1 METNNVLKICPPEDS
16 MKDCKTDIK
25 CPIVNCDKVVFSSGS
40 LRMHLTRSHGIS
52 ESESDDALK
61 RRIKVDP
68 KVYKEY
74 HCPRNDCL
82 YNINSE
88 RHFTNMAGLKQHFLK
103 VHAEK
108 KFKCSKCGYGFG
120 MEKDKK
126 RHESHCGMKFTCTSC
141 QCTYVSVEALRTHCN
156 RTQHQIPEM
165 YTKREKV
172 DKKKA
177 KDKNNN
183 KTKSTNCVKDGIS
196 YQNNMR
202 IPVIFLPVPVTM
214 MNQMTNQNNSTPTQ
228 ANISMNKTQESVHLL
243 DHDYL
248 LNSSSDSN
256 KQNQTKKD
264 TESQSWNVINNV
276 GKYNLV
282 PMLSSEMKTVSEPR
296 KEIAIKCKDTTTN
309 IAQTQTLGNC
319 ILTQAMTSANI
330 PVESSS
336 VGTQISPKEK
346 SAETQTGKTPK
357 SKRGNTS
364 HKISSPLERINSR
377 KKLYD
382 KSASDLST
390 HKTSKTKGRQS
401 KKESLVNPTS
411 STNIS
416 DNIQFSNTGLSSSE
430 YISYNPSNTA
440 CSSVQTLN
448 QNDMVST
455 GSQFSDVQGNQVEN
469 SYSSQNGER
478 ISMSTSISDFDFMQ
492 TIGVQTY
499 SSDFQDF
506 LLAQNDSACHM
517 DIGTSSIGI
526 NTEKL
531 QVNKCVGNDPSFSID
546 SHVQTVDFDFL
557 ANSPDPPPSTEAI
570 HTQTQT
576 VDLDLESIESLVSSI
591 QTQTFHSDESLTDVQ
606 TQTKNSLSVDTQTFS
621 ETLDNNTFLSSSM
634 ETQTANSL
642 SVDTQTFSETLD
654 NNTFLSSS
662 METQTTISLSVD
674 TQTLSETLDRNT
686 YFSSCM
692 ETQTRNSLSVNTQ
705 TLSETLDRNT
715 YFSSCMET
723 QTTNSLSVNT
733 QTLSETLDCNT
744 FVSSSMETQTY
755 DEFIELLS
763 SGTQTLNY
771 GFFQDAPLSLIDIE
785 TQTGIDKNP
794 PLSFGT
800 QTSVVQKETESKG
813 TNIAFDFEIDKGS
826 RFCHDSSTSMEG
838 DGNTDNGNN
847 NYQSEQMEFLVSE
860 VLEMI
865 PVASGRSHIDSQSS
879 AIQVD
884 SVDIY
889 TEGKSGINLE
899 NMDNHTQTNLNFNSN
914 TDSHTQTALGLDTS
928 NIETQTQSLQEL
940 TSSETQTV
948 LQRGGVNIDLTDSH
962 TQTTWK
968 ELNELLAEL
977 DR

>member
-52 ESESDDALK
+52 ESESDNALK

-108 KFKCSKCGYGFG
+108 KFKCSKCDYGFG
-120 MEKDKK
+120 MEKDRK

-156 RTQHQIPEM
+156 RTQHPIPEIH
-165 YTKREKV
+165 TKREKV

-183 KTKSTNCVKDGIS
+183 KTTSTNCLKDGIS
-196 YQNNMR
+196 HQSNMR
-202 IPVIFLPVPVTM
+202 IPVILLPVPVTM
-214 MNQMTNQNNSTPTQ
+214 MNQMTNQNKSTPTQ
-228 ANISMNKTQESVHLL
+228 ANIQENISTDKSQASTGHLL

-248 LNSSSDSN
+248 PNSSLDSN
-256 KQNQTKKD
+256 KQNQTMKD
-264 TESQSWNVINNV
+264 TESQSLNIINNV

-282 PMLSSEMKTVSEPR
+282 PMLSSAMQTVSEPR
-296 KEIAIKCKDTTTN
+296 KEIAIKSKDTTTN
-309 IAQTQTLGNC
+309 IAQTQTLGTC

-336 VGTQISPKEK
+336 VGTQITPKEK
-346 SAETQTGKTPK
+346 CAETQTGKTPK

-364 HKISSPLERINSR
+364 HKSFSPKERINSR

-382 KSASDLST
+382 KSASDFST
-390 HKTSKTKGRQS
+390 QKTSKTKGRQS

-455 GSQFSDVQGNQVEN
+455 GSQFSDVQGNQVEI

-526 NTEKL
+526 NTEKS

-591 QTQTFHSDESLTDVQ
+591 QTQTFDSDESSTNVQ

-621 ETLDNNTFLSSSM
+621 DTLDSHTFLSSSM
-634 ETQTANSL
+634 ETQTTNSL
-642 SVDTQTFSETLD
+642 SVDTQTFSESL
-654 NNTFLSSS
+654 NSNTFLSSS
-662 METQTTISLSVD
+662 METQTTNSLSVD
-674 TQTLSETLDRNT
+674 TQTLSEALD
-686 YFSSCM
+686 S
-692 ETQTRNSLSVNTQ
+692 
-705 TLSETLDRNT
+705 NT

-733 QTLSETLDCNT
+733 QTLTETLDCNT

-763 SGTQTLNY
+763 SGTQTLDY

-785 TQTGIDKNP
+785 TQTGIDRNP

-813 TNIAFDFEIDKGS
+813 TNIAFDFEINKGS

-865 PVASGRSHIDSQSS
+865 PVASDRSHIDSRSS

-889 TEGKSGINLE
+889 TQGKSGINLE
-899 NMDNHTQTNLNFNSN
+899 NMDNHTQTNLDFNSN

>member
-40 LRMHLTRSHGIS
+40 LRMHLTRSHGVS
-52 ESESDDALK
+52 ESDSDDALK

-126 RHESHCGMKFTCTSC
+126 RHESHCGMTFTCTSC

-183 KTKSTNCVKDGIS
+183 KKPTNSIKDVIS
-196 YQNNMR
+196 HQNNLR
-202 IPVIFLPVPVTM
+202 IPVILLPVPVTM
-214 MNQMTNQNNSTPTQ
+214 MNQMTNQNNSIPTQ
-228 ANISMNKTQESVHLL
+228 ANIRENVNTNKSEVSTLHLL

-248 LNSSSDSN
+248 PNSSADSN
-256 KQNQTKKD
+256 KQNQTQKD
-264 TESQSWNVINNV
+264 TGSQSLNFINNV

-282 PMLSSEMKTVSEPR
+282 PMLSSAMQTVSEPR
-296 KEIAIKCKDTTTN
+296 KEIAIKSKDTTTN

-336 VGTQISPKEK
+336 VGTQITPKEK
-346 SAETQTGKTPK
+346 CVETQTGKTPK

-364 HKISSPLERINSR
+364 HKSSSPKERIISR
-377 KKLYD
+377 KKLYN

-390 HKTSKTKGRQS
+390 QKTSKTKGRQS
-401 KKESLVNPTS
+401 KKESLVNPTK
-411 STNIS
+411 STNVS
-416 DNIQFSNTGLSSSE
+416 DTIHFSNTGLSSSQ
-430 YISYNPSNTA
+430 YMSYNSSNTA

-448 QNDMVST
+448 QNEMVST
-455 GSQFSDVQGNQVEN
+455 GSQFSDVQGNQVQN
-469 SYSSQNGER
+469 SYSSTNGDR

-492 TIGVQTY
+492 TIGVQT
-499 SSDFQDF
+499 SDFQDF
-506 LLAQNDSACHM
+506 LLAQNDSASHM
-517 DIGTSSIGI
+517 DTGTSSIGI
-526 NTEKL
+526 NTENS

-576 VDLDLESIESLVSSI
+576 VDLDIESIESLVSSI
-591 QTQTFHSDESLTDVQ
+591 QTQTFDSDESLTDVQ

-634 ETQTANSL
+634 ETQTSNSL
-642 SVDTQTFSETLD
+642 SVD
-654 NNTFLSSS
+654 
-662 METQTTISLSVD
+662 
-674 TQTLSETLDRNT
+674 
-686 YFSSCM
+686 
-692 ETQTRNSLSVNTQ
+692 TQ

-733 QTLSETLDCNT
+733 QTLTETLDCNT

-763 SGTQTLNY
+763 SGTQTLDY

-800 QTSVVQKETESKG
+800 QTSVVQTETESKG
-813 TNIAFDFEIDKGS
+813 TNMAYDFEINKGS

-838 DGNTDNGNN
+838 EGNTHNGNN

-865 PVASGRSHIDSQSS
+865 PVASGRSHIDSRSS

-884 SVDIY
+884 STDIY
-889 TEGKSGINLE
+889 TQSKSGINME
-899 NMDNHTQTNLNFNSN
+899 NMDNHTQTNLDFNSN
-914 TDSHTQTALGLDTS
+914 TDSHTQTALALDTS
-928 NIETQTQSLQEL
+928 NNETQTRSLQEL

-948 LQRGGVNIDLTDSH
+948 LQRGGLNIDLTDSH

>member
-1 METNNVLKICPPEDS
+1 METQNVLKICPPEDS

-40 LRMHLTRSHGIS
+40 LRMHLTRSHGVS

-82 YNINSE
+82 YNISSE

-108 KFKCSKCGYGFG
+108 KFKCSKCDYGFG
-120 MEKDKK
+120 MEKDKR

-156 RTQHQIPEM
+156 RTQHPIPEM

-172 DKKKA
+172 DKKKT

-183 KTKSTNCVKDGIS
+183 KTTSTNCLKDGIS
-196 YQNNMR
+196 HQNNMR
-202 IPVIFLPVPVTM
+202 IPVILLPVPVTM
-214 MNQMTNQNNSTPTQ
+214 MNQINNQNISTPTQ
-228 ANISMNKTQESVHLL
+228 ANIQENISTNKAQVSAVHLL

-248 LNSSSDSN
+248 PNSSSDSN
-256 KQNQTKKD
+256 NQNQTHAKKD
-264 TESQSWNVINNV
+264 TESWNFINNV

-282 PMLSSEMKTVSEPR
+282 PLLSSEMQTISVPR
-296 KEIAIKCKDTTTN
+296 KELPIKSKDTTTN

-330 PVESSS
+330 PVKSSS
-336 VGTQISPKEK
+336 VGTQITPKEK
-346 SAETQTGKTPK
+346 CAETQTGKTPRC
-357 SKRGNTS
+357 KRGNTS
-364 HKISSPLERINSR
+364 HKSSSPKERINSR
-377 KKLYD
+377 KKLYC
-382 KSASDLST
+382 KSADDLST
-390 HKTSKTKGRQS
+390 QRTSKGKQS
-401 KKESLVNPTS
+401 IKEYFVNPT
-411 STNIS
+411 NRGNVS
-416 DNIQFSNTGLSSSE
+416 DNIHFSNTGLSSGE
-430 YISYNPSNTA
+430 YISYNSNTGNTV

-448 QNDMVST
+448 QIEMVST
-455 GSQFSDVQGNQVEN
+455 GSQFSDVQGNQVVD
-469 SYSSQNGER
+469 SYSSTTENR

-506 LLAQNDSACHM
+506 LLAQNDSAPNI
-517 DIGTSSIGI
+517 DTGTSSIGI
-526 NTEKL
+526 NTEKSH
-531 QVNKCVGNDPSFSID
+531 VNKCVGNDPSFSID

-557 ANSPDPPPSTEAI
+557 ANSPDPQPSTEAI

-576 VDLDLESIESLVSSI
+576 IDLDIESIESLVSSI
-591 QTQTFHSDESLTDVQ
+591 QTQTFDSDESLTDVQ
-606 TQTKNSLSVDTQTFS
+606 TQTKK
-621 ETLDNNTFLSSSM
+621 
-634 ETQTANSL
+634 
-642 SVDTQTFSETLD
+642 
-654 NNTFLSSS
+654 
-662 METQTTISLSVD
+662 SLSVD
-674 TQTLSETLDRNT
+674 TQTLSETLD
-686 YFSSCM
+686 S
-692 ETQTRNSLSVNTQ
+692 
-705 TLSETLDRNT
+705 
-715 YFSSCMET
+715 
-723 QTTNSLSVNT
+723 
-733 QTLSETLDCNT
+733 NT

-763 SGTQTLNY
+763 SGTQTLDY

-800 QTSVVQKETESKG
+800 QTSVVEKETKSKG
-813 TNIAFDFEIDKGS
+813 THMAFDFEIDKGS
-826 RFCHDSSTSMEG
+826 RFCHDNSTSMEG

-865 PVASGRSHIDSQSS
+865 PVASGRSQIDSRSS

-884 SVDIY
+884 NVDIF
-889 TEGKSGINLE
+889 TQNKSGINLE
-899 NMDNHTQTNLNFNSN
+899 NMDNHTQTNLYFNSN

-948 LQRGGVNIDLTDSH
+948 LQRGGMNIDLTDSH
-962 TQTTWK
+962 TQTTWR